1 MTLPQDIIDWI
12 KDYSEKNNNL
22 KLVVGVSGGVDS
34 ALVSTLCAMTGI
46 DTHVVSMPIHQ
57 KENQLSLAKQHIEW
71 LKSKFQNVYTHEHD
85 LTESFEHYKNTM
97 MVYDDSL
104 GWANT
109 RSRFRMITL
118 YLIANYCKG
127 IVVGTGNKVE
137 DFGVG
142 FFTKYGDGGV
152 DISPIADLTKT
163 EVRNMAKKVGV
174 IDGIIQA
181 KPTDGLWEDD
191 RSDED
196 QIGASY
202 EELEWAME
210 YMEQLDDRKKKVLKI
225 YEKFHNQNEHK
236 MNPIP
241 VFKKTTTE
249 APVENDKGINLFQEL
264 FVEKNSER
272 AAEYLFCI
280 NKNLENPHVNR
291 IFFVINEQEYS
302 DNKEYFDNLLKV
314 KFSTPS
320 KVQFIFSNDKR
331 FSFNQMVEFSKI
343 YVEPDR
349 IVMVSNL
356 DIFIPQIDSWGNLY
370 DEFFKSTDKSVC
382 MALARTEYLNDET
395 TWIDEVAWDRGEF
408 ADAWIF
414 MSPLKIKSS
423 DFPITIPVG
432 NAPSCDNYMFL
443 LLSNSYDYV
452 FNWADKYK
460 IYHYDICRK
469 PEVVRTKRSKIVMN
483 ESSVTL
489 PQDIFKNSDQKK
501 FMISAKGNW
510 QELFNTIKK

>member
-1 MTLPQDIIDWI
+1 MTQPQDIIDWI
-12 KDYSEKNNNL
+12 KDYSINNNDL
-22 KLVVGVSGGVDS
+22 KLVIGVSGGVDS

-46 DTHVVSMPIHQ
+46 ETHVVSMPIHQ
-57 KENQLSLAKQHIEW
+57 KESQLLLANQHIEW
-71 LKSKFQNVYTHEHD
+71 LKSKFSNVYSHEHD
-85 LTESFEHYKNTM
+85 LTESFENYKSKM
-97 MVYDDSL
+97 IVYDDNL

-163 EVRNMAKKVGV
+163 EVREMAKRVGV
-174 IDGIIQA
+174 IDGILKA

-210 YMEQLDDRKKKVLKI
+210 YMEQLDERKKKVLKI
-225 YEKFHNQNEHK
+225 YEKFHVQNEHK

-241 VFKKTTTE
+241 VFKKIE
-249 APVENDKGINLFQEL
+249 SPVIVENKKGINLFQEL
-264 FVEKNSER
+264 FFEKNSER
-272 AAEYLFCI
+272 ESEYLFCI
-280 NKNLENPHVNR
+280 NKNLDNTYVNK
-291 IFFVINEQEYS
+291 IFFVINQDDYNE
-302 DNKEYFDNLLKV
+302 NKLYFDDLLNKKFTNPLKV
-314 KFSTPS
+314 
-320 KVQFIFSNDKR
+320 QYIFSQEKR
-331 FSFNQMVEFSKI
+331 FSFNQMVEFSTK
-343 YVEPDR
+343 YVSEDS

-356 DIFIPQIDSWGNLY
+356 DIFVPQIDSWKNIY

-382 MALARTEYLNDET
+382 MALARTEYLNDTT

-414 MSPLKIKSS
+414 MSPLKIKPS
-423 DFPITIPVG
+423 DFPITVPVG

-483 ESSVTL
+483 DSSVTL
-489 PQDIFKNSDQKK
+489 PQDIFKNTDQKK
-501 FMISAKGNW
+501 FMISAKGDW
-510 QELFNTIKK
+510 QEVFNSIKK

>member
-1 MTLPQDIIDWI
+1 MIVPQEIIDWI
-12 KDYSEKNNNL
+12 REYSETNGNL

-46 DTHVVSMPIHQ
+46 DTHVVSMPLHQ

-71 LKSKFQNVYTHEHD
+71 LKTKFNNVYTHEHD
-85 LTESFEHYKNTM
+85 LTESFEHYKKTM
-97 MVYDDSL
+97 MMYDDNL

-163 EVRNMAKKVGV
+163 EVRKMAKQLGV
-174 IDGIIQA
+174 IDGILQA

-191 RSDED
+191 RNDED

-210 YMEQLDDRKKKVLKI
+210 YMEELNDRKKKVLQI
-225 YEKFHNQNEHK
+225 YEKFHSQNEHK

-241 VFKKTTTE
+241 VFKKKIKTE
-249 APVENDKGINLFQEL
+249 TVDNKKGIHLFQEL
-264 FVEKNSER
+264 FFEKNTER
-272 AAEYLFCI
+272 EKEYLFCI
-280 NKNLENPHVNR
+280 NRNLSNPN
-291 IFFVINEQEYS
+291 INKMFFVINEDDYNE
-302 DNKEYFDNLLKV
+302 NKSYFDDLLNSKLIDNSKV
-314 KFSTPS
+314 KF
-320 KVQFIFSNDKR
+320 IFSPEKR
-331 FSFNQMVEFSKI
+331 FSFNQMVEFSRT
-343 YVEPDR
+343 YLDEDR

-356 DIFIPQIDSWGNLY
+356 DIFIPQLESWENIY
-370 DEFFKSTDKSVC
+370 DEFFKSTDKSIC
-382 MALARTEYLNDET
+382 MALARTEYLNDDT

-414 MSPLKIKSS
+414 MSPFKIKLS
-423 DFPITIPVG
+423 DFPLTVPVG

-443 LLSNSYDYV
+443 LLSKNYDYL
-452 FNWADKYK
+452 FNWAEKYK

-469 PEVVRTKRSKIVMN
+469 PEVVKTKRSKMVLN

-489 PQDIFKNSDQKK
+489 PQDIFRNTDQKK
-501 FMISAKGNW
+501 FMISPKGNW
-510 QELFNTIKK
+510 EELFNTIKK